1 MGLQNEWRPT
11 AKAIPG
17 TGNLRRPELI
27 TLDQTTTLESESEL
41 LLQEALDRLDHLI
54 AKLVIVYLLSS
65 IKPADMIMLIDKSAI
80 NATGINNDMIKEFNA
95 MYRQLW
101 NALALA

>member
-1 MGLQNEWRPT
+1 MGLQAEWRPT
-11 AKAIPG
+11 AKVIPG
-17 TGNLRRPELI
+17 MDNLRRPELI
-27 TLDQTTTLESESEL
+27 TLDETTTLESESEL
-41 LLQEALDRLDHLI
+41 LLQEAIDRLADLMAI
-54 AKLVIVYLLSS
+54 LVIVYLLSS
-65 IKPADMIMLIDKSAI
+65 IKPTDMSLVIDKSAI